1 MPGALPKIVPILQWH
16 ICLGRHWKKII
27 ADQALLEQFLT
38 PHFFDLIQQIA
49 EGLAYVH
56 AQGMVHRD
64 LKPSNI
70 MVLETEEGIETT
82 ILDLGL
88 AKFRHLHS
96 TSITQSGAAIG
107 TAEYMSPEQGKGSV
121 GGSSVRFVLIGHNFI

>member
-1 MPGALPKIVPILQWH
+1 MEYLPGNTLE
-16 ICLGRHWKKII
+16 KII
-27 ADQALLEQFLT
+27 ADQVLLARFRAS
-38 PHFFDLIQQIA
+38 HFFDLIQQIA

-56 AQGMVHRD
+56 AQGAVHRD

-70 MVLETEEGIETT
+70 MVLETEDGIETT

-96 TSITQSGAAIG
+96 TSITQTGRG
-107 TAEYMSPEQGKGSV
+107 TWYGRIYVARAG
-121 GGSSVRFVLIGHNFI
+121 